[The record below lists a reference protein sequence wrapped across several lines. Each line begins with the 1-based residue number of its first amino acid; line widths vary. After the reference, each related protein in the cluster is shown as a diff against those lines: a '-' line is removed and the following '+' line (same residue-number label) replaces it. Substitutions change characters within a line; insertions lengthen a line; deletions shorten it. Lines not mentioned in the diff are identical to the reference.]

1 LKVSI
6 LDTKLAKSHISI
18 PAISLLVNSFPGD
31 QKLLEFQFRKLFEN
45 FDDIFFVSIHDKH
58 KLVGILTLIRN
69 RIIFNDLLLHGVTL
83 SYMAVEK
90 NLVPGSVTKYFKM
103 YVNQDL
109 LSNYDYI
116 IGFPRKIMKGYW
128 EIQGF
133 ASSVIDDSARLYFSR
148 IKQSS
153 KNIKCELF
161 RIDYFQEI
169 KNIYLVNLNNFVVGE
184 LRSHNQWNRIL
195 SDFMQGRISI
205 YIYVNEDDKV
215 CGYLI
220 LRDKKAIEFSL
231 LNVRSE
237 VTNEILNSI
246 SDLGLSFLPVSS
258 LHLDINLLTTLP
270 TVKLVFEPKNIEKR
284 SVVFKS
290 RITSLENTFKKSLVA
305 DAGEQKISIFPI
317 LPLGYN

>member
-1 LKVSI
+1 MKVSI

-18 PAISLLVNSFPGD
+18 PAIFLLVNSFPGD
-31 QKLLEFQFRKLFEN
+31 QNLLKFQFRKLFED
-45 FDDIFFVSIHDKH
+45 FDDIFFVSIHDKQ

-69 RIIFNDLLLHGVTL
+69 RIIFNDSLLHGVTL

-90 NLVPGSVTKYFKM
+90 NLVPGSVTKHFKS

-109 LSNYDYI
+109 FSTYDYI

-128 EIQGF
+128 EMQGF
-133 ASSVIDDSARLYFSR
+133 ASGIIDDSARIYFPR
-148 IKQSS
+148 IKKSS
-153 KNIKCELF
+153 KNIKCKLF
-161 RIDYFQEI
+161 TIDYFQEI
-169 KNIYLVNLNNFVVGE
+169 KNIYLVNLKNTIVGE
-184 LRSHNQWNRIL
+184 LRSDNQWNRIL
-195 SDFMQGRISI
+195 SDFMQGKSSI

-237 VTNEILNSI
+237 VTNEILNCI
-246 SDLGLSFLPVSS
+246 SVLGLSSLPVSS
-258 LHLDINLLTTLP
+258 LHLDINLLITLP

-284 SVVFKS
+284 SVIFKS
-290 RITSLENTFKKSLVA
+290 RITSLENTFKKSSVA
-305 DAGEQKISIFPI
+305 DAGEQKISFFPI